1 MLLADIGKATFTFR
15 VDETLK
21 NDFAS
26 AARARDRTGAQLLR
40 RDFMRQFVQSQQAVA
55 AQDRWVRKQGQIG
68 IDAANAG
75 ELLSADEVQAQ
86 AWRKATRWTIA

>member
-1 MLLADIGKATFTFR
+1 
-15 VDETLK
+15 
-21 NDFAS
+21 
-26 AARARDRTGAQLLR
+26 
-40 RDFMRQFVQSQQAVA
+40 MRQFVQSQQAVA
-55 AQDRWVRKQGQIG
+55 AQDRWLRKQVQIG